1 MIATAARTLV
11 RRAFAELCGHFN
23 EAGRFV
29 SREKDV
35 SMGADARRMML
46 AAGAIAI
53 AISVGCEKK
62 AAPAAAPP
70 TEVYVTEVVQ
80 KDVPEYLELVGQT
93 LGSQDTELRARVEG
107 VLESMHFQEG
117 SFVKQGTLLY
127 QIDRKPL
134 EAALAQAKA
143 DQSTAEARLEKANND
158 VERYKPLAAKQA
170 VSKQELD
177 DALAAQDASRSQVAA
192 MKAAVDKASLDLGY
206 TRIAAPITGLVGT
219 TLVKPGNLV
228 GRGENTLLTTIS
240 KIDPILFRVGA
251 TEADYLRVARRNPSR
266 SGQPP
271 RAAGIQLILTDG
283 TVHPSTGHIVTVD
296 RAVDP
301 TTGTL
306 GIQIEFP
313 NPNQLLR
320 PGQYGRARI
329 LLDTKPNALLVP
341 QRAVQELQNLYSVAV
356 VDAQNKVG
364 FRNVKVGQ
372 KVDSLWVIEDG
383 LKPGERV
390 VVEGLQRVRDGLT
403 VNAKPAP
410 ETPAK
415 GEAAPGAKAEK

>member
-1 MIATAARTLV
+1 
-11 RRAFAELCGHFN
+11 
-23 EAGRFV
+23 
-29 SREKDV
+29 
-35 SMGADARRMML
+35 ML
-46 AAGAIAI
+46 AAGAVAI
-53 AISVGCEKK
+53 AISIGCEKK
-62 AAPAAAPP
+62 AAPAAAQP

-107 VLESMHFQEG
+107 VLESMDFQEG

-158 VERYKPLAAKQA
+158 VERYRPRAAKQA

-206 TRIAAPITGLVGT
+206 TRITAPITGLVGT

-240 KIDPILFRVGA
+240 KVDPILFRVGA

-266 SGQPP
+266 NGQPP

-283 TVHPSTGHIVTVD
+283 TVYPSTGRIVTVD

-306 GIQIEFP
+306 GVQIEFP
-313 NPNQLLR
+313 NKEQLLR

-356 VDAQNKVG
+356 VDGQNKVG

-372 KVDSLWVIEDG
+372 KIDSLWVIEEG

-403 VNAKPAP
+403 VDAKPAP
-410 ETPAK
+410 ETPAS
-415 GEAAPGAKAEK
+415 GEAAPAAKAEK